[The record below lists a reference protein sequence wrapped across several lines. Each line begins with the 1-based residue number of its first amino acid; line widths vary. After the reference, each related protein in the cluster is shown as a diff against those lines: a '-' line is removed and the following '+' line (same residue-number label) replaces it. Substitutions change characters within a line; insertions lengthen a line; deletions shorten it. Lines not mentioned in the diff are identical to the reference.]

1 MCLVFIL
8 RRAHDDDY
16 NTSEGRLSNE
26 EETGDEG
33 TLQDDEGDEEVEE
46 DLEEDNDGE
55 DDEDERYIARF

>member
-1 MCLVFIL
+1 MCLAF

-33 TLQDDEGDEEVEE
+33 TLQDDEGDEEGDEEVEE
-46 DLEEDNDGE
+46 DIEEDNDGE
-55 DDEDERYIARF
+55 DDEDERYIQ